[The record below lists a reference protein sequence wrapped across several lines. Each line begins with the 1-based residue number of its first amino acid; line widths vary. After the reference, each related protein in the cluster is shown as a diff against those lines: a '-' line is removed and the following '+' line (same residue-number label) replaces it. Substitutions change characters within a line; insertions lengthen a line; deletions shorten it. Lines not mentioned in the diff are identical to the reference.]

1 MEIINSQSLTETQI
15 VQLAE
20 LLKMKDS
27 LDKINL
33 SLGGGHPPLLDKRI
47 IPVFD
52 DAKEEHS
59 PESKKRLML
68 QRVAQLSEADV
79 PKSVV
84 GDSGVTKL
92 RPSSQDRF
100 KLLKRDKVE
109 QKERINNFSH
119 NFLQK
124 ALVKK
129 RPNTNHPSNQAHY
142 EHVISE
148 EDLTDEEGENIQ
160 IRKVKLRNFKESHV
174 RMPPDLN
181 KLIQT
186 LPVKEG

>member
-27 LDKINL
+27 LDKINI
-33 SLGGGHPPLLDKRI
+33 SLGGGQPPLLDKRV

-52 DAKEEHS
+52 DAMEEHS

-68 QRVAQLSEADV
+68 QRVAQLSEADA

-84 GDSGVTKL
+84 GDSGVTKF
-92 RPSSQDRF
+92 RPSSHDRF

-109 QKERINNFSH
+109 Q
-119 NFLQK
+119 
-124 ALVKK
+124 
-129 RPNTNHPSNQAHY
+129 
-142 EHVISE
+142 
-148 EDLTDEEGENIQ
+148 
-160 IRKVKLRNFKESHV
+160 
-174 RMPPDLN
+174 M
-181 KLIQT
+181 
-186 LPVKEG
+186 